1 MKDKEKKP
9 SDTAKKTKKGSS
21 SVCYMDEFPD
31 YFGLEKEQKIKEKEG
46 LKKKYH
52 QTSSLLSCKL
62 LGY

>member
-31 YFGLEKEQKIKEKEG
+31 YFGLEKEQKIKEKED
-46 LKKKYH
+46 LNKKVPSDFKP
-52 QTSSLLSCKL
+52 S
-62 LGY
+62 